1 MDMQK
6 TNCKKCGGVLIRD
19 FEEVRC
25 LMCGYMEYTIPT
37 NIQEDVKEAQ
47 GKNLIERNNKDGNYY
62 YDKEDELFGVER

>member
-47 GKNLIERNNKDGNYY
+47 GKNLIEI
-62 YDKEDELFGVER
+62 